1 MLYLPTNF
9 TKVCFNF
16 SWLGW
21 STITLRKLYSWCKY
35 QEVKGSKDQLLVLPE
50 LQSSSST
57 SILTF
62 SSWRFFCE
70 DSVVCSLLHHIVDL
84 IIPNHMVMHYW
95 HFWKWVIKICICRSG
110 IWRRCIYQT
119 SMISTREL
127 LIKCCRYVINI
138 PLSSSA

>member
-70 DSVVCSLLHHIVDL
+70 DSVVCSLLHHIVYL

-95 HFWKWVIKICICRSG
+95 HFRNWVIKICNANQVYEGDLFIRPQWFIRENWSASATG
-110 IWRRCIYQT
+110 M
-119 SMISTREL
+119 SST
-127 LIKCCRYVINI
+127 
-138 PLSSSA
+138 PP